1 MVNSANEL
9 PAIADPAVKLVRD
22 ERGLALVGDG
32 MELRCDLARMLPRIK
47 PGKLQHELL
56 VKAAKV
62 KGATAPRAIDA
73 TAGFGEDALLLAAA
87 GFDVQLYEADPVIA
101 ALLADGLERA
111 AADAQLAPF
120 IARMHLT
127 QGDSVAALR
136 ALTNANC
143 EQPDSEDSTAGELSA
158 IQQPAYLATSERE
171 AAGAPA
177 PTAAPDVIYLDPMFP
192 ARQKSAAVKKKF
204 QLLHHLEAPCANEE
218 ELLLAAIAANPR
230 KVIIKRPIKGPL
242 LAGIKQSCSL
252 RLHHARQHQVVASSY
267 NKSKHREKSAHT
279 SALFLCPI
287 LFGRR
292 KSHFH
297 LRIYISSMCICSLS
311 VIPILTA
318 KKEGLPARTALL
330 SLFQP
335 LVMRVRIHL
344 HSHHEQLP
352 QRA

>member
-1 MVNSANEL
+1 MVNYANER
-9 PAIADPAVKLVRD
+9 PTIVDSAVKLVRD

-62 KGATAPRAIDA
+62 KGATAPCAIDA

-120 IARMHLT
+120 VARMHLT

-136 ALTNANC
+136 TLTNANC
-143 EQPDSEDSTAGELSA
+143 EQPDSEDSATGELSA
-158 IQQPAYLATSERE
+158 IQQPAYLATSEGD
-171 AAGAPA
+171 ANGAPV

-242 LAGIKQSCSL
+242 LAGIKPSYSISGKAVRYDCITP
-252 RLHHARQHQVVASSY
+252 ASI
-267 NKSKHREKSAHT
+267 K
-279 SALFLCPI
+279 L
-287 LFGRR
+287 
-292 KSHFH
+292 
-297 LRIYISSMCICSLS
+297 
-311 VIPILTA
+311 
-318 KKEGLPARTALL
+318 
-330 SLFQP
+330 
-335 LVMRVRIHL
+335 
-344 HSHHEQLP
+344 
-352 QRA
+352 